1 MLVDDIV
8 NCVCYTVASVEDVD
22 MLFVANMLKL
32 ALVFVCVGSV
42 SVPTSHAAVA
52 KENVILDPCC
62 ILIKQQAL
70 KDDPTALKDS
80 NDFGVEG
87 DEAAKARTAVDDGH
101 GMRKPGCDVVQCA
114 GLRVRNFE
122 IRRCTRAG
130 GPIFSYQLQT

>member
-22 MLFVANMLKL
+22 MMFVANMLKL

-52 KENVILDPCC
+52 KENVVLDPCC
-62 ILIKQQAL
+62 VLIK

-80 NDFGVEG
+80 KGLGVE

-101 GMRKPGCDVVQCA
+101 WMRKPGCDVVQCT

-130 GPIFSYQLQT
+130 GPSFSYQLQT